1 MEEKRLPTPFM
12 GHNPS
17 KQWPKKR
24 SEVLKGPSV
33 TSNKDSGDSAWR
45 SQGWWEAPVLVAG
58 SNADGEGQG
67 WLERLGLPGEPVDGG
82 SNCQL
87 TLQGQF

>member
-1 MEEKRLPTPFM
+1 M
-12 GHNPS
+12 
-17 KQWPKKR
+17 
-24 SEVLKGPSV
+24 
-33 TSNKDSGDSAWR
+33 
-45 SQGWWEAPVLVAG
+45 LVAG